1 MKRFLALMNFL
12 PHLHAVLRRS
22 QRKFP
27 SNVAMRVI
35 PRRSV
40 NYVANWQAQDDKYLS
55 FENLVRLNNQLTYFD
70 NKMSKSDK
78 KELRKELQL
87 TYFARFHNLIREEFQ
102 YDKSLVEER
111 LRTWS
116 RSRLRA
122 EGVTLFD
129 LSPSSKGNL
138 FQDKVIRFQN
148 SAKSRLPTHQFSPG
162 DSIRMTQRGLDPLRS
177 EGVEG
182 VVLERSFRHIDVCIK
197 ASSASSIDFAKLYR
211 LDQFVN
217 RVAYDRMINAL
228 QLFLNPEAGTTCVS
242 SIVRDLI
249 LYSYPNSMLRLAN
262 SPGGAVTY
270 QPPLRSQLTY
280 SNVGLRLALPDL
292 IGTADDAS
300 ATVCDVS
307 A

>member
-1 MKRFLALMNFL
+1 MMLSLPRLHTLLTKNRPAKNFFRHLAL
-12 PHLHAVLRRS
+12 
-22 QRKFP
+22 Q
-27 SNVAMRVI
+27 VI

-70 NKMSKSDK
+70 DKMSKVEK
-78 KELRKELQL
+78 KELRKDLQL

-102 YDKSLVEER
+102 YDKTLVEER

-116 RSRLRA
+116 KSRLRA
-122 EGVTLFD
+122 EGVALFD

-148 SAKSRLPTHQFSPG
+148 SVRSRLPAHQFSPG
-162 DSIRMTQRGLDPLRS
+162 DSIRVTQRGLDPLRA

-182 VVLERSFRHIDVCIK
+182 VVLERSFRHIDVCFK
-197 ASSASSIDFAKLYR
+197 ASSASLIDYSKLYR

-217 RVAYDRMINAL
+217 RVSYDRMINAL
-228 QLFLNPEAGTTCVS
+228 QLFLNPEAGDTSVS

-262 SPGGAVTY
+262 SPGGME
-270 QPPLRSQLTY
+270 LRRY
-280 SNVGLRLALPDL
+280 SSL
-292 IGTADDAS
+292 
-300 ATVCDVS
+300 
-307 A
+307 

>member
-1 MKRFLALMNFL
+1 MNRVLALMLSLPRLHTALMKSQPTKLLRNFAL
-12 PHLHAVLRRS
+12 L
-22 QRKFP
+22 
-27 SNVAMRVI
+27 VI

-55 FENLVRLNNQLTYFD
+55 FENLVRLNNQLIYYD
-70 NKMSKSDK
+70 NKMSKAEK

-111 LRTWS
+111 LRSWS
-116 RSRLRA
+116 RSRLKA
-122 EGVTLFD
+122 EGVALFD

-148 SAKSRLPTHQFSPG
+148 SAKSRLPAHQFSSG
-162 DSIRMTQRGLDPLRS
+162 DSVRVTLRGLDPLQS

-182 VVLERSFRHIDVCIK
+182 VVLERSFRHIDVCFK
-197 ASSASSIDFAKLYR
+197 ASSASLIDYSRLYR

-217 RVAYDRMINAL
+217 RVAYDRMITAL
-228 QLFLNPEAGTTCVS
+228 HLFLNPESQTTSVS

-262 SPGGAVTY
+262 SPGGK
-270 QPPLRSQLTY
+270 
-280 SNVGLRLALPDL
+280 
-292 IGTADDAS
+292 
-300 ATVCDVS
+300 
-307 A
+307 